1 MVERGSQGKGDAI
14 TLDAQTIELKGGII
28 RGSTRSG
35 AGGDITIRANRLD
48 LDGQQQS
55 SNVITGIRA
64 SSRETAIGRG
74 GNIKLELQDL
84 QVRNGSGIRTGTYGI
99 GDAGNIIIQSNT
111 IALLGIDPVAYSS
124 GIFTTVNRPT
134 ATGKGGN
141 IQITSDRVTVLD
153 SAFIS
158 ASTLGIGNSGDLSI
172 TSNLVEVA
180 GVSPDPARTVAF
192 VYGIVSSINVG
203 SKTAASAGRLS
214 ITANQLIVRDRGLI
228 SVGNSGSFDRSLRQ
242 RVISPPVLNLG
253 LSHSLISRSSYGRTC
268 PNPQG
273 TSRNRSPLRP
283 VASVSEVGPIPSRI
297 SAAVQQRV
305 ETLISM
311 LRSSSG
317 LKIVTSSPTLS
328 KAGAATFKL
337 KPMHC

>member
-1 MVERGSQGKGDAI
+1 MVERGSQGKGGAI

-111 IALLGIDPVAYSS
+111 IALLSMDSVAYSS

-192 VYGIVSSINVG
+192 GYGIVSSTNAG

-253 LSHSLISRSSYGRTC
+253 LSHSLISRSSYGRTR
-268 PNPQG
+268 PNRRAHLA
-273 TSRNRSPLRP
+273 TDRP
-283 VASVSEVGPIPSRI
+283 CDLWPP
-297 SAAVQQRV
+297 
-305 ETLISM
+305 
-311 LRSSSG
+311 
-317 LKIVTSSPTLS
+317 
-328 KAGAATFKL
+328 
-337 KPMHC
+337 